1 MISLAI
7 AYVTGRKNCRFDW
20 LFSSLALQ
28 NTKRITQ
35 IIVVDFYAQEHHDI
49 GWTRENVNE
58 RKNDLFGQAEK
69 YGFVKFLTHAPVRPN
84 IWQGPHR
91 IMRENWWA
99 ASAARNTAMAHCRAD
114 WIAFLD
120 DRCVLTGGWMPAIK
134 RAIQHNYIA
143 FGSYEKHHNLAVRN
157 GTPLGNLE
165 VTRTASDNR
174 EAICG
179 GGIVKA
185 EGHWCYGCTLA
196 LPLKWALKVNGF
208 SEDYAD
214 GCSMEDILFGM
225 TLQNSGFPMR
235 YDPSMKII
243 EDRTPSE
250 CTEKYRR
257 EDKGVSPNDK
267 SHKLLEVFAN
277 AKTSMNSYS
286 LSAVRNDVLSGK
298 PFPLPSASH
307 IDWYDQKPHADWD
320 TTPLAPAS
328 IPV

>member
-20 LFSSLALQ
+20 FFDSLAHQ
-28 NTKRITQ
+28 NTKRVTQ
-35 IIVVDFYAQEHHDI
+35 IIVVDFYAQEHADL
-49 GWTRENVNE
+49 GWTREHVNE
-58 RKNDLFGQAEK
+58 RKNELFGAAERA
-69 YGFVKFLTHAPVRPN
+69 GFSKHLVHTPVRPN

-99 ASAARNTAMAHCRAD
+99 ASAARNTAIALCRTD

-120 DRCVLTGGWMPAIK
+120 DRCVLTPNWMPGIR
-134 RAIQHNYIA
+134 RAIELNYCV
-143 FGSYEKHHNLAVRN
+143 FGGYEKRHGMNVKN
-157 GTPLGNLE
+157 GVIVEPGT
-165 VTRTASDNR
+165 VTGTDNR
-174 EAICG
+174 AGIANGKVVKVG
-179 GGIVKA
+179 GN
-185 EGHWCYGCTLA
+185 WCYGCTLA
-196 LPLKWALKVNGF
+196 LPLKWALQVNGF
-208 SEDYAD
+208 AEDYCD
-214 GCSMEDILFGM
+214 GVSMEDIIFGM
-225 TLQNSGFPMR
+225 CLASNGFPMR
-235 YDPSMKII
+235 YDPRMKMI

-298 PFPLPSASH
+298 PLPPPSASH

-320 TTPLAPAS
+320 TTPSAPAS